1 MTRDPKYDI
10 LFEPIKIG
18 PKTMRNRFYQT
29 PHCSNFGSDF
39 PATSAYMRGMKAEGG
54 WAVVHTE
61 YGSIHPEYDT
71 CPWVPACFWDD
82 TDVRNWSLMTDR
94 IHEFGALAGTE
105 LCYGGPQQSAF
116 LTRMPARG
124 VSQVA
129 DAQWGRSCYEMTRE
143 EIRELQGF
151 YVRASERARDAGF
164 DLVNIAGPE
173 ASSIT
178 LEFLMKG
185 WNKRTDEY
193 GGSLENRARFWLETR
208 ESVRAAIG
216 DDCAIAA
223 RFCVDTFHDDGNGIS
238 TDEEAVG
245 FVRLADHLVDLWD
258 LQVGGHNTEEWT
270 DDAGPSRFFSEGFQ
284 LPWIEK
290 IRPHTD
296 KPIVGVGR
304 FTDPDVMVEV
314 IRNGPLDIIGAARPS
329 IADPFLPKKIEEGR
343 NEDIRA
349 CDGCNTCAARFNQM
363 ARIVCTQNP
372 TMGEEYRRG
381 WHPERHAAA
390 ANGHKTV
397 LVVGA
402 GPAGLECAMTLGRRG
417 MRSVM
422 LVEAAGEVGGRLLWE
437 SRFRGLS
444 EWMRV
449 VEYRR
454 EQIAKLANV
463 EVRTNTTLGAQD
475 VLAWGAD
482 LVVVATGSQ
491 WAGDGL
497 GPATLDT
504 IAGADSRLANVL
516 TPEQVMVAGKEVPGA
531 RVLVYDSDGYHVGAS
546 LAEKLAEDGKL
557 VTLVAPTP
565 QVAARMFFT
574 GEGPH
579 MTRRLVELGV
589 ELVPSHYV
597 TAVDLPKVTAFHSV
611 VHGQPVT
618 WDADAIVLVTQRCSS
633 DQLYRELD
641 ADAAKLDGAGITGLF
656 RIGDCVS
663 PSGIAEVIFDGHRL
677 AREIDSPHPRQ
688 HLPFIREHRVLGT
701 TDESYDSVLRGH
713 PVERVSSHSRDTP
726 AADPLAGTSP
736 IVAP

>member
-1 MTRDPKYDI
+1 VRDPKYDV
-10 LFEPIKIG
+10 LFEPVKIG

-29 PHCSNFGSDF
+29 PHCSNFGSDL

-71 CPWVPACFWDD
+71 SPWVPACFWDD

-94 IHEFGALAGTE
+94 IHAFGALAGTE

-116 LTRMPARG
+116 LTRMAARG

-129 DAQWGRSCYEMTRE
+129 DAQWGRSCYEMTRD
-143 EIRELQGF
+143 EIRELQLF
-151 YVRASERARDAGF
+151 YVLASKRAREAGF
-164 DLVNIAGPE
+164 DLINIAGPE
-173 ASSIT
+173 ASSIP

-193 GGSLENRARFWLETR
+193 GGSLENRARFWLETL
-208 ESVRAAIG
+208 ELVRDAIG

-223 RFCVDTFHDDGNGIS
+223 RLCIDTYHDDGNGI
-238 TDEEAVG
+238 DLDQEAVG

-284 LPWIEK
+284 LPWVEK
-290 IRPHTD
+290 IRPNTD

-304 FTDPDVMVEV
+304 FTDPDVMVDV
-314 IRNGPLDIIGAARPS
+314 IRSGPLDIIGAARPS
-329 IADPFLPKKIEEGR
+329 IADPFLPRKIEEGR

-349 CDGCNTCAARFNQM
+349 CDGCNTCAGRFNQM

-381 WHPERHAAA
+381 WHPERHQAA
-390 ANGHKTV
+390 ANAGKTV

-402 GPAGLECAMTLGRRG
+402 GPAGLECAMTLGKRG
-417 MRSVM
+417 MRNVT

-444 EWMRV
+444 QWMRV

-454 EQIAKLANV
+454 SQISRLPNV
-463 EVRTNTTLGAQD
+463 EVRTNTPLCAED
-475 VLAWGAD
+475 VLASGAD
-482 LVVVATGSQ
+482 LVVVATGSH

-504 IAGADSRLANVL
+504 IPGADSRLPNIL
-516 TPEQVMVAGKEVPGA
+516 TPDQIMVAGKEVPGA
-531 RVLVYDSDGYHVGAS
+531 KVLVYDSDGYHVAAS
-546 LAEKLAEDGKL
+546 VAEKLAEEGKS

-565 QVAARMFFT
+565 QVGARMFFT

-579 MTRRLVELGV
+579 MTRRLVGLGV

-597 TAVDLPKVTAFHSV
+597 TAVDLPTVTARHSV
-611 VHGQPVT
+611 VHEQTLT
-618 WDADAIVLVTQRCSS
+618 WSTDALVLVTQRCSD
-633 DQLYRELD
+633 DQLYRDLA
-641 ADAAKLDGAGITGLF
+641 ADAARLARAGITGVF
-656 RIGDCVS
+656 RVGDCVA
-663 PSGIAEVIFDGHRL
+663 PSGIAEAIFDAHRL
-677 AREIDSPHPRQ
+677 AREIDSPDPAH
-688 HLPFIREHRVLGT
+688 HLPFIREHRILGNS
-701 TDESYDSVLRGH
+701 DASYDSVLRGH
-713 PVERVSSHSRDTP
+713 PVELVSSASAT
-726 AADPLAGTSP
+726 AAGLESLDAARP
-736 IVAP
+736 IGGL